1 MKKSALILV
10 CLLALLQVGCKFPTA
25 EQLRAAV
32 EDCAPRPDPAA
43 CLGAHALE
51 WAAGSESKLGIIL
64 QLLLALWRSTQ
75 GVEISEL
82 AMATP
87 SLAAGVSGDP
97 GACHPLSAWQ
107 LAALRRWAAGQGW
120 EVYGSFGADEAMVAL
135 RGLFGCYGLQE
146 RGDLVM
152 VPGGIPSRGLLEH
165 RKPYSAR
172 RPSPG
177 ESETTPSD
185 SECLPEL
192 HAPWVT
198 EGWAEPRRC
207 IALRESGDAVE
218 RNRQRVFGDIGSRG
232 AVDLVTEEIFASREL
247 DPCAPEFADF
257 PGIVAAYLV
266 ACADDFVRCGA
277 QDEVW
282 APVVAR
288 TAGVR

>member
-1 MKKSALILV
+1 MKKSALLPV
-10 CLLALLQVGCKFPTA
+10 CLLALLQIGCKFPTA
-25 EQLRAAV
+25 EQLRDAV

-82 AMATP
+82 AMAAP

-97 GACHPLSAWQ
+97 GTCWRLPAWQ
-107 LAALRRWAAGQGW
+107 VESLRRHVAGQGW
-120 EVYGSFGADEAMVAL
+120 EVYSSFGPDEAMVAL
-135 RGLFGCYGLQE
+135 RGLFGCYGLRDE
-146 RGDLVM
+146 KGDLVM
-152 VPGGIPSRGLLEH
+152 VPGGIPLRGLLEH
-165 RKPYSAR
+165 RKPFAAK
-172 RPSPG
+172 RPDPVGDGRDVADCSPT
-177 ESETTPSD
+177 STW
-185 SECLPEL
+185 
-192 HAPWVT
+192 AT

-207 IALRESGDAVE
+207 IALRGSSDAVE
-218 RNRQRVFGDIGSRG
+218 RNRRRVFGDIGSRG

-257 PGIVAAYLV
+257 PGIAAAYLT

-277 QDEVW
+277 QDEAW

-288 TAGVR
+288 AAGVR

>member
-1 MKKSALILV
+1 MKRTALLLV
-10 CLLALLQVGCKFPTA
+10 CLLALLQVACKFPTA
-25 EQLRAAV
+25 EQLRDAV

-51 WAAGSESKLGIIL
+51 WAAGDETRLGIIL
-64 QLLLALWRSTQ
+64 KLLLASWRSTQ

-82 AMATP
+82 AAAAP

-107 LAALRRWAAGQGW
+107 LASLRRWAAGQGW
-120 EVYGSFGADEAMVAL
+120 EVYGPFGPDEAMVAL
-135 RGLFGCYGLQE
+135 RGLFGCYGLREGQ
-146 RGDLVM
+146 DLVM
-152 VPGGIPSRGLLEH
+152 VPGGIPLRGLLEH

-172 RPSPG
+172 RPAPG
-177 ESETTPSD
+177 ESETTPAD

-192 HAPWVT
+192 HAEWAV

-218 RNRQRVFGDIGSRG
+218 RNRQRVFNDIGSRG
-232 AVDLVTEEIFASREL
+232 AVELVTEEIFASQEL
-247 DPCAPEFADF
+247 DPCAPEFADS

-266 ACADDFVRCGA
+266 ACADDFVRCDS
-277 QDEVW
+277 QDEAW
-282 APVVAR
+282 APAVAR
-288 TAGVR
+288 AAR